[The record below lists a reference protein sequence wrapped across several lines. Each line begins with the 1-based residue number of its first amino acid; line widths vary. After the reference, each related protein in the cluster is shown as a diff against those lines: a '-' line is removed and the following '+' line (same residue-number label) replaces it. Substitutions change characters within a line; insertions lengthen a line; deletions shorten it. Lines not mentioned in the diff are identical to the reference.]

1 MGVLLAALLAAD
13 TVLVLP
19 FATKADA
26 RAGAGVAVAEVILD
40 VVVQANRDNFLTLKQ
55 LDAALRRR
63 DLQLDDAAVC
73 AHALELAR
81 PLGATDVVLGEVRL
95 EGGQWRIEAKRLK
108 VASGKLVKQAAEEG
122 ARAAFPTLAH
132 KVAFDLFE
140 RVRGSPGPLTR
151 SGVALEEAALCEAQ
165 LARQPLGPR
174 ARTALAPDR
183 IASAEKACKAAL
195 QADPMLGLARAGLAV
210 ALAARGKFAQAREQA
225 RKAQSRRFVPIAVLA
240 ESFAERKMHGGK
252 DSRAIL
258 ERAMI
263 ARHGFL
269 HALGYLAEDRMEQGD
284 DEAALA
290 IFDRYLQ
297 LSPDHPWAMGM
308 KGRELA
314 RLGRIDEAIEISERA
329 LELDPGDPE
338 LLIETASRYI
348 DAGRDARAQ
357 PLLEQ
362 CLRLATRDEEARTR
376 GMAHADLAI
385 VHARQ
390 ERYADAVAELE
401 RARAEGNNELPCDE
415 PELEG
420 WKDQPELREVCVAA
434 EAALADS
441 EADDDAVPV
450 EL

>member
-26 RAGAGVAVAEVILD
+26 RAGAGVAVDEVILD

-73 AHALELAR
+73 AHALELPR

-132 KVAFDLFE
+132 KVALDLFE

-174 ARTALAPDR
+174 AGTALAPDR

-240 ESFAERKMHGGK
+240 ESFAE
-252 DSRAIL
+252 
-258 ERAMI
+258 
-263 ARHGFL
+263 
-269 HALGYLAEDRMEQGD
+269 
-284 DEAALA
+284 
-290 IFDRYLQ
+290 
-297 LSPDHPWAMGM
+297 
-308 KGRELA
+308 
-314 RLGRIDEAIEISERA
+314 AIEISERA

-357 PLLEQ
+357 PLLER

-390 ERYADAVAELE
+390 DRYADAVAELE
-401 RARAEGNNELPCDE
+401 RARDEGDNEMPCDQ
-415 PELEG
+415 PELER
-420 WKDQPELREVCVAA
+420 WKEQPELRERCDAA
-434 EAALADS
+434 EAARVDT
-441 EADDDAVPV
+441 EADDRAGPG
-450 EL
+450 

>member
-81 PLGATDVVLGEVRL
+81 PLGATDVVLGEVRV

-132 KVAFDLFE
+132 KVALDLFE

-240 ESFAERKMHGGK
+240 ESFAERKMHGG
-252 DSRAIL
+252 
-258 ERAMI
+258 
-263 ARHGFL
+263 
-269 HALGYLAEDRMEQGD
+269 
-284 DEAALA
+284 
-290 IFDRYLQ
+290 
-297 LSPDHPWAMGM
+297 
-308 KGRELA
+308 
-314 RLGRIDEAIEISERA
+314 
-329 LELDPGDPE
+329 
-338 LLIETASRYI
+338 TASRYI